1 MNSTNLILWNAGGI
15 NNKKE
20 EIVNELKEIDISI
33 ITEIKNK
40 RLSNLSFTGFNVI
53 MENKYN

>member
-1 MNSTNLILWNAGGI
+1 MNAGEI

-20 EIVNELKEIDISI
+20 EIVNESKEIDISI
-33 ITEIKNK
+33 LTEIKNK
-40 RLSNLSFTGFNVI
+40 RLSNLFFTSVNAI